1 MMQLTPSFLSF
12 VVACLLFTSCTGNS
26 DNKNALFSKLDAK
39 ETGIDF
45 NNINVENEQINILTY
60 EYLYNGGGVAAGD
73 VNNDGLPDLYFTSNN
88 RENKL
93 YLNKGEFKFEDI
105 TATAGVGAKGWK
117 TGATMADVNGD
128 GLLDIY
134 VSRSA
139 DGNPANRK
147 NLLYINNGGT
157 VPTFTEKAAEY
168 GVDDDSYSTQAVF
181 FDLDRDGD
189 LDLFTLNHSLISISN
204 KVGIDP
210 LARNSRKPHLSNRL
224 FRNDDG
230 KFTDISDE
238 AGVAGGISNYGLS
251 VTAVDFNED
260 GWTDIYVTNDYA
272 EHDHLY
278 INEQGKKFTDVIK
291 EATGHVPHFSM
302 GSDAADINRDGLVDL
317 FAGDML
323 PEDNR
328 RQKLLYGPH
337 QYDQFTIMLHNEL
350 HYQYMRNMLQLNNGD
365 GTFSEIGQI
374 AGVSNTDWSWATL
387 FADYDNDGW
396 NDLFVS
402 NGYKRDFTN
411 MDFLK
416 YREDVEEKLSN
427 GAMPAGGLQ
436 EVIKKMPSN
445 KVHNYMFRNKGA
457 DAGGLQFED
466 MSSSWG
472 FEIPVLTNGAAYADL
487 DLDGDLDLV
496 MNNMDEQAGVYRN
509 NAEKLSPQNKS
520 IRFRLKGNAP
530 NTQGIGTKV
539 RLYQGSYC
547 DEREMQPVRGFQSGV
562 DFTLHFGLGNSAVI
576 DSAVIIW
583 HSGKIQRLTA
593 LQPGQLI
600 ELRESDAT
608 GEWKNPSRQANYFEP
623 VVPSPI
629 AFEHKEDEA
638 VDFNVQSTLPCFQSR
653 RGPGMAVGDVNN
665 DKLEDIY
672 LTGAQGQSGELWVQQ
687 KGGKFVKSNQ
697 AYFNQY
703 AGREDVDAVF
713 TDVNGDKSPDLVIVS
728 GGYLAED
735 QGVYVPRV
743 ALNDGQ
749 GNFSEL
755 TSAITGVSVNAAVI
769 RAADVDGDGDSDL
782 FIGARSVPK
791 RFPLA
796 QASILLLNDGRGFF
810 APAPAWLP
818 SGGTFGIISD
828 AVWTDLNRDSKPDLI
843 VAGEYNPVRCFI
855 NQGNSLVEETA
866 TRFPAATEGWWL
878 SLKTADVDGDGDEDL
893 IAGNWGLNNQM
904 KVDEQHP
911 ARLAVKDFDGNGS
924 VDPIPGY
931 TIQGKLYPGLSLDEL
946 LTQLPSRKKIYTN
959 YESYSGVDFETLLS
973 GDFGKDASFLELRRF
988 ATTLFIND
996 GSGRFSVGELPLQAQ
1011 FSPVYAIETADV
1023 NQDGITDL
1031 LLAGNQSTTRISMGK
1046 MDANYGLLLLGKG
1059 NARFEAVPQHRS
1071 GLRITGD
1078 VKALC
1083 VLSDSRLVAARNN
1096 TTVQTYRQKKSNQP
1110 SPSK

>member
-1 MMQLTPSFLSF
+1 
-12 VVACLLFTSCTGNS
+12 
-26 DNKNALFSKLDAK
+26 
-39 ETGIDF
+39 
-45 NNINVENEQINILTY
+45 
-60 EYLYNGGGVAAGD
+60 
-73 VNNDGLPDLYFTSNN
+73 
-88 RENKL
+88 
-93 YLNKGEFKFEDI
+93 
-105 TATAGVGAKGWK
+105 
-117 TGATMADVNGD
+117 
-128 GLLDIY
+128 
-134 VSRSA
+134 
-139 DGNPANRK
+139 
-147 NLLYINNGGT
+147 
-157 VPTFTEKAAEY
+157 
-168 GVDDDSYSTQAVF
+168 
-181 FDLDRDGD
+181 
-189 LDLFTLNHSLISISN
+189 
-204 KVGIDP
+204 
-210 LARNSRKPHLSNRL
+210 
-224 FRNDDG
+224 
-230 KFTDISDE
+230 
-238 AGVAGGISNYGLS
+238 
-251 VTAVDFNED
+251 
-260 GWTDIYVTNDYA
+260 
-272 EHDHLY
+272 
-278 INEQGKKFTDVIK
+278 
-291 EATGHVPHFSM
+291 
-302 GSDAADINRDGLVDL
+302 
-317 FAGDML
+317 
-323 PEDNR
+323 
-328 RQKLLYGPH
+328 
-337 QYDQFTIMLHNEL
+337 
-350 HYQYMRNMLQLNNGD
+350 
-365 GTFSEIGQI
+365 
-374 AGVSNTDWSWATL
+374 
-387 FADYDNDGW
+387 
-396 NDLFVS
+396 
-402 NGYKRDFTN
+402 
-411 MDFLK
+411 
-416 YREDVEEKLSN
+416 
-427 GAMPAGGLQ
+427 
-436 EVIKKMPSN
+436 
-445 KVHNYMFRNKGA
+445 
-457 DAGGLQFED
+457 
-466 MSSSWG
+466 
-472 FEIPVLTNGAAYADL
+472 
-487 DLDGDLDLV
+487 
-496 MNNMDEQAGVYRN
+496 
-509 NAEKLSPQNKS
+509 
-520 IRFRLKGNAP
+520 LKGNAP